1 MKIHKLI
8 LSIFLFV
15 SVNLLAQETFSEKVE
30 QAIDKTVESAKGVA
44 DQVNN
49 KINETKMIRQQ
60 SNYYVLGNYAL
71 LDLLIP
77 TKYGISAGVVEEVN
91 RSWELEYLHGSLSV
105 PFVIEDLGKV
115 TDDRISVIGRSYF
128 GSNSFNMNYGLSYFS
143 FSMHLGDKLL
153 NKLTG
158 GNYPSVDLIEVN
170 SVGFHIG
177 VGNRWAINKSWTFGI
192 DWIEWSQP
200 VVVTSKKTSYLDY
213 ATNQED
219 RDSLDKTIQIISYFP
234 RFTIFKFQ
242 LGMQF

>member
-1 MKIHKLI
+1 MTIKILI
-8 LSIFLFV
+8 FSLLWLAPFT
-15 SVNLLAQETFSEKVE
+15 LLAEESLSDKVE
-30 QAIDKTVESAKGVA
+30 QTFDKAVESTKEVA
-44 DQVNN
+44 IQVNN
-49 KINETKMIRQQ
+49 KINETKQIRQQ
-60 SNYYVLGNYAL
+60 TNYYVLGNYAL

-77 TKYGISAGVVEEVN
+77 TKYGISAGVVADVD
-91 RSWELEYLHGSLSV
+91 RSWEIEYLHGSLAV
-105 PFVIEDLGKV
+105 PFIIEDLGKV
-115 TDDRISVIGRSYF
+115 TDDRVSIMGRSYF

-158 GNYPSVDLIEVN
+158 GTYPSIDLIEVN

-177 VGNRWAINKSWTFGI
+177 IGNRWAINKSWTFGI
-192 DWIEWSQP
+192 DWLEWSQP
-200 VVVTSKKTSYLDY
+200 VFVTNKKTSYLDY

-219 RDSLDKTIQIISYFP
+219 RDSVDKSIQIISYFP